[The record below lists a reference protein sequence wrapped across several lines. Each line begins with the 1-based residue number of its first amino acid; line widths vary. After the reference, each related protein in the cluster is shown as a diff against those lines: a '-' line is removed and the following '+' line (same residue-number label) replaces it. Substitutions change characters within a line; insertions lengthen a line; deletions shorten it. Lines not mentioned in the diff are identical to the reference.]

1 MRRAT
6 RDAEQTY
13 SPRAQARQ
21 IDIPARIDEWR
32 RDVPPLEAEKVRGS
46 SPAAQETS
54 ADYRRRVLRD
64 LRPGSARRAAL
75 PPAVSRDSRREA
87 ALDSGALYMYLVEKP
102 LAAVSPRALGLKR
115 TEIVRQARL
124 VGLDILFTEDDRCFL
139 QLVGAKE
146 ALVQGLKVV
155 GKLPGPRL
163 RTQWSPVVEEEGE
176 APKRANW
183 TTWCDER
190 ATAVE
195 VAWLED
201 RYASGSPADSPRRLA
216 QADDEGNVS
225 ARYDGS
231 RRSSP
236 GSPPRPQPS
245 SVKGAAL
252 RVEST
257 PRAAT
262 GLPVSWSRRETT
274 TDRSGGALRPAIGK
288 VALPSKPP
296 TRCQAKSGARTPE
309 FGVAVGTSLSR
320 R

>member
-1 MRRAT
+1 
-6 RDAEQTY
+6 
-13 SPRAQARQ
+13 
-21 IDIPARIDEWR
+21 
-32 RDVPPLEAEKVRGS
+32 
-46 SPAAQETS
+46 
-54 ADYRRRVLRD
+54 
-64 LRPGSARRAAL
+64 
-75 PPAVSRDSRREA
+75 
-87 ALDSGALYMYLVEKP
+87 MYLVEKP

-146 ALVQGLKVV
+146 AIVQGLKVV
-155 GKLPGPRL
+155 GELPGPRL

-183 TTWCDER
+183 TTWCDEK

-245 SVKGAAL
+245 SIKGAAL

-296 TRCQAKSGARTPE
+296 TRCQAKSGARTRE
-309 FGVAVGTSLSR
+309 SGVAVGTSLSR